1 MASATQDNKCENCQ
15 KVFQNVRLKRLPVC
29 SHKVCSKC
37 NPVLLRKQGKLK
49 EDQLCPVCAKKPP
62 VQFVRQ
68 KHRPKVTPR
77 EGQATSQLTADN
89 TRRDDQAD
97 EAQTAESENCG
108 QLADDKEVEE
118 ETDCA
123 ICTEVLKEPI
133 TLPCE
138 HQFCKECYEKWEERA
153 STCPLCRTVVNEEK
167 QRRLMEAQNA
177 RRLQR
182 RTRTTRSVQPP
193 FPDPLFNTKPASAI
207 ATSLLMLPMF
217 AMFTCGNF
225 AVKHCHA
232 LMFTGFPFWT

>member
-97 EAQTAESENCG
+97 EAQIAESENCG

-138 HQFCKECYEKWEERA
+138 HQFCK
-153 STCPLCRTVVNEEK
+153 
-167 QRRLMEAQNA
+167 
-177 RRLQR
+177 
-182 RTRTTRSVQPP
+182 
-193 FPDPLFNTKPASAI
+193 
-207 ATSLLMLPMF
+207 
-217 AMFTCGNF
+217 GN
-225 AVKHCHA
+225 
-232 LMFTGFPFWT
+232 LWSRNQ